1 MLKNIDNMILY
12 KVLKEVV
19 YYLYGDLDILNIFFF
34 FKKRWGEMG
43 GEEKRVRVW
52 GMVFNE
58 LL

>member
-34 FKKRWGEMG
+34 LKRDEGRW
-43 GEEKRVRVW
+43 EEKKK
-52 GMVFNE
+52 E
-58 LL
+58 L